1 MTEKARAVGIN
12 HVSIEVGNINE
23 AVAFYGALMRIKPG
37 LLSETEG
44 SIELGDQFVAFTCSQ
59 GEQAHKPGH
68 FGFVV
73 DDKEKVR
80 EVLKQFNI
88 EPLPGRFFGFL
99 DPWGNHI
106 EVVSYENIKFT
117 KSPGVLNGMGLA
129 DLKKNDRAQRELEE
143 QGYSEPLSSLNS

>member
-1 MTEKARAVGIN
+1 MA
-12 HVSIEVGNINE
+12 
-23 AVAFYGALMRIKPG
+23 
-37 LLSETEG
+37 
-44 SIELGDQFVAFTCSQ
+44 
-59 GEQAHKPGH
+59 
-68 FGFVV
+68 
-73 DDKEKVR
+73 
-80 EVLKQFNI
+80 LKQFDI